1 MADGAQEYTAQG
13 NMKAPQ
19 CRTIVLWILEE
30 VWKHHDSAMI
40 ASSFRSCG
48 VCLADDGSEDE
59 MIHCFKEHQPCHS
72 GMERLKVMASTID
85 KNRVNPFDINGTESD
100 VEDGAPNIAIV
111 DSDAEDDI
119 DVEI

>member
-1 MADGAQEYTAQG
+1 M
-13 NMKAPQ
+13 
-19 CRTIVLWILEE
+19 L
-30 VWKHHDSAMI
+30 
-40 ASSFRSCG
+40 SFRSCG

-59 MIHCFKEHQPCHS
+59 TIHCFKEHQRVWKWWP
-72 GMERLKVMASTID
+72 VSTID
-85 KNRVNPFDINGTESD
+85 KNRVNPFYINVTESD

>member
-1 MADGAQEYTAQG
+1 
-13 NMKAPQ
+13 MKAPQ
-19 CRTIVLWILEE
+19 RRTIVLWILEA
-30 VWKHHDSAMI
+30 WKRLDSAMI
-40 ASSFRSCG
+40 ASSVRSCG

-59 MIHCFKEHQPCHS
+59 TIHCFKEHQPCHS
-72 GMERLKVMASTID
+72 GMKRLKVMASTID
-85 KNRVNPFDINGTESD
+85 ENRVNPFDINVTESE